1 MFDFFLFL
9 LATFAVLFSYLA
21 VESRDLLFSVIFL
34 AGASLSLGLSY
45 FLLSAPDIA
54 ITELSVSALIT
65 ALFIFTIN
73 RTVRFE

>member
-54 ITELSVSALIT
+54 ITELSVSALST

>member
-21 VESRDLLFSVIFL
+21 VESRDPLFSVIFL